1 MVSLRE
7 IASVGRTARN
17 AVLLSLVMTF
27 IPNSIHMLYENQPND
42 LSEQD
47 FAS

>member
-17 AVLLSLVMTF
+17 AVLLSLAMTN
-27 IPNSIHMLYENQPND
+27 IPDPVLT
-42 LSEQD
+42 
-47 FAS
+47 